1 MAGKQEDAEHS
12 ARLSGAAESLL
23 ETVRTAVYKYNQPD
37 RWLYERTISA
47 TRSRLGDAA
56 FEAARA
62 EGRSMTFE
70 QAVAY
75 ALEDEASREL
85 VASGMSGRI
94 HQMNL

>member
-47 TRSRLGDAA
+47 TRSRLGEAA
-56 FEAARA
+56 FEEAR
-62 EGRSMTFE
+62 ERGREMDFE
-70 QAVAY
+70 QAVEY
-75 ALEDEASREL
+75 ALADDQASPE
-85 VASGMSGRI
+85 
-94 HQMNL
+94 